1 MALGGPPGP
10 GSRGGV
16 FGQVDVSSRSCSV
29 LISKSPP
36 EGCAPLTPG
45 QCMWSVAARGWWVVS
60 ASTAAMATVAQLRP
74 QKLFPP
80 SQPQNAVP
88 TSERR
93 GGGLGAMKRLGQ
105 VFARCSPSPAE
116 ILAAGP
122 AFGSRTW
129 EPQCAWFSGAELW
142 SSRATSEFTQC
153 QELVTDQQLNS
164 QAGTAGV
171 LGHLGP

>member
-1 MALGGPPGP
+1 
-10 GSRGGV
+10 
-16 FGQVDVSSRSCSV
+16 
-29 LISKSPP
+29 
-36 EGCAPLTPG
+36 
-45 QCMWSVAARGWWVVS
+45 MWSVAPRGWWVVS